1 MLFWKG
7 LKKMYDVL
15 SGIYDEFNKGFD
27 YGLYLEKIF
36 ESWNLPDKGLALD
49 CGCGTGEIIK
59 LLSDRGYECTGIDSN
74 SGMLAVAADKLE
86 KSGYILKSQLYT
98 VSSIIDTAVS
108 IFTFLSSDN
117 KRMADK
123 ISGCIF

>member
-36 ESWNLPDKGLALD
+36 ESWNLPIKGLHLIA
-49 CGCGTGEIIK
+49 
-59 LLSDRGYECTGIDSN
+59 
-74 SGMLAVAADKLE
+74 AVGQGRL
-86 KSGYILKSQLYT
+86 
-98 VSSIIDTAVS
+98 
-108 IFTFLSSDN
+108 
-117 KRMADK
+117 
-123 ISGCIF
+123 